1 MLTQQKKED
10 IATTMLDELKK
21 VGSAWA
27 NKRDTHARVA
37 DALME
42 HPDGSVSFKERTD
55 GFSVGDEFMI
65 AVIGMYDK

>member
-1 MLTQQKKED
+1 MISQQKKEE
-10 IATTMLDELKK
+10 IATIMLQGLKD
-21 VGSAWA
+21 VGSPWA
-27 NKRDTHARVA
+27 THPGTQSRVA
-37 DALME
+37 NALME